1 LLDEV
6 QNIPYKYWELIKIIL
21 KELSEVLDCYIVLIT
36 ATMPLIYDEEKN
48 EIKELIPNKKDY
60 FEYFDR
66 IVLDVSNL
74 EKEMTLLEFKSFI
87 EFELLKYPEKNF
99 LIVLN
104 TIKTSI
110 DIYQYIESLIEKD
123 IIFGNPMYL
132 SSNIIPKERK
142 DRIKNIKT
150 KGEKRKIIVSTQ
162 VIEAGV
168 DIDLDRVY
176 RDIAPL
182 DSINQTCGRC
192 NRNFSSE
199 KGVVTIF
206 KLVQD
211 NSKNNT
217 YAGYVYS
224 NALIQKT
231 ERILLDNS
239 EKGVIDEKNFY
250 ELNKKYFNVL
260 NDYKSNDTSNEILEK
275 IKTLMYEKA
284 FFGSNERNGEEPFKL
299 IDEIDSVNLFIE
311 LDEVAISLW
320 ATYETIFSKKMNN
333 FSDAKKRKEEYSKIK
348 SNFLNY
354 VITIP
359 RKVAE
364 KQLPGEN
371 LDNLFNR
378 VPKELIKTAYLK
390 DTGFIRNETNQNYF
404 F

>member
-1 LLDEV
+1 
-6 QNIPYKYWELIKIIL
+6 
-21 KELSEVLDCYIVLIT
+21 
-36 ATMPLIYDEEKN
+36 
-48 EIKELIPNKKDY
+48 
-60 FEYFDR
+60 
-66 IVLDVSNL
+66 
-74 EKEMTLLEFKSFI
+74 
-87 EFELLKYPEKNF
+87 
-99 LIVLN
+99 LN